1 MTLRRLPSPRTA
13 GTLSLEEA
21 MARRRSVRELAGP
34 PLTDAEIAQ
43 LLWAANGVTDD
54 TGRRTVPAPGGIRGI
69 DVYAVTPDGVLH
81 DDDGNGI
88 VSVVSPDD
96 RRAAL
101 AAAAG
106 GQACVAAA
114 AVTLAIVSVPARVE
128 ARYGARTIR
137 YVTLEA
143 GHAAQNVLLE
153 AVSLGLA
160 SVPVGSF
167 DDDAVA
173 GVLGVPRGQI
183 PLYLLPIG
191 HAPA

>member
-1 MTLRRLPSPRTA
+1 
-13 GTLSLEEA
+13 
-21 MARRRSVRELAGP
+21 MARLRSVRELTGP
-34 PLTDAEIAQ
+34 PLTDGEIAQ
-43 LLWAANGVTDD
+43 LLWAANGVTDES
-54 TGRRTVPAPGGIRGI
+54 GRRTAPAPGGIRGI

-81 DDDGNGI
+81 DDDGSGI

-101 AAAAG
+101 AAATG
-106 GQACVAAA
+106 GQPCVAAA

-173 GVLGVPRGQI
+173 AVLGVPRGQV
-183 PLYLLPIG
+183 PLYLLPVG